1 MRATKH
7 KLLIGSATAVAV
19 VAALAVAPSA
29 GAAPKAPAA
38 KVTSKNVIVLLK
50 NQHSTMKPN
59 RGGGKSSQRNSAI
72 ASDQARVVTNVRKM
86 GATHIQQ
93 YNVVNAVSLTIN
105 SDKIAALSSDSS
117 VAAVV
122 PDLQIAA
129 PTVTNDVGK
138 KQDVKVKP
146 NAVPAAS
153 YCSTDQ
159 AAPRLEP
166 EALQTMHVAYDSAAT
181 PSAAKLEDGAGVKVG
196 WIADGIDVNNPDFIR
211 PNGDHVFVDYQD
223 FSTEGLDAPSSAAE
237 AFGDASSIAAQGGQT
252 YNLND
257 YTAPA
262 NPLTAGCYVKI
273 RGVAPG
279 SSMVGLKVFGNAPTA
294 PTSRFI
300 GAVQYAVNVAGVDVL
315 NESFGSNPYPDTMD
329 DPISLVNNA
338 AIAAG
343 VTVVASSGDA
353 GPNGSIGSPATSA
366 GVIGVA
372 ATTMFRSAA
381 QIKLDGFSIPNDA
394 LPING
399 WANDNISSLSSGGYS
414 HSGKVPDVAAPGDSG
429 WALCSPDTSVYLDC
443 TNPYTGAPVSM
454 LLFGGTSQ
462 SSPLTSGTAALVIAA
477 YRKAHGG
484 ASPTPAVVK
493 SIIVGTAQDLG
504 HPAYEQGSGE
514 VDALAAV
521 KAALS
526 MPAPGSTT
534 VPATATGAGL
544 VASTGTG
551 GVNQLNL
558 IGSAGSTASGSF
570 TVTNASKSAQKV
582 TLGTRQLTTVL
593 TTTEGAVTLNPAQ
606 TFPNVSGGARAY
618 RIVDVNVPA
627 GADRLDASFASNTG
641 PYTVFAAL
649 VDPNGIFQ
657 AYNSP
662 QGLANFGHIDA
673 RFPAPTT
680 ATKKWHLLLW
690 ANPAFTG
697 PINYQV
703 KSSKYTA
710 TGTVSPSSVTLAAGA
725 SASVKATFP
734 TGTVAGDASA
744 AVTMKTALGTA
755 ADVPVSIRTLIP
767 SAAAVNTWTGVIT
780 GGNGR
785 ANGGPAQTSSYYV
798 DVPAGKP
805 ALNISVKLNSLAY
818 PNEVLIG
825 FLVRPDG
832 QTVSAKSNLILDGAG
847 ALRAGT
853 ALVTFAR
860 VPSAGRYRFILEAT
874 NPVGGTAVDQ
884 PFTGTL
890 TFGAATISA
899 VTPLPSA
906 KNAAIQGRSYKY
918 SVKITNNSLQQQTYF
933 ADPRVNKAADY
944 QLASQVP
951 DNDLQNVTLPE
962 SAVSPNW
969 LVPTRTTLTTFTANA
984 TVPVELDAN
993 YEYGDPEVFGGAT
1006 GNYSTVSVASGA
1018 GVANGPWFANV
1029 GQPGPFNGP
1038 APSGTVALN
1047 ALVRTAQFDENAD
1060 SSLGDYWISSLI
1072 PASSGAAPN
1081 SGAVGNKVLSSNSSR
1096 ALNALRY
1103 QAKHTPV
1110 KQLRAK
1116 AASTTPAC
1124 ESLTRP
1130 GTLDPGQSCTFTFQI
1145 TANGAHGAV
1154 VSGALSVQSLD
1165 FYGLTANDLASLP
1178 YGYTIR

>member
-1 MRATKH
+1 M
-7 KLLIGSATAVAV
+7 
-19 VAALAVAPSA
+19 
-29 GAAPKAPAA
+29 
-38 KVTSKNVIVLLK
+38 
-50 NQHSTMKPN
+50 
-59 RGGGKSSQRNSAI
+59 
-72 ASDQARVVTNVRKM
+72 VTNVRKM

-93 YNVVNAVSLTIN
+93 FNVVNAVSLTIN
-105 SDKIAALSSDSS
+105 SDKIAALSKDTS
-117 VAAVV
+117 VAAIV

-129 PTVTNDVGK
+129 PTVSNDVSK
-138 KQDVKVKP
+138 KQDAKVGT
-146 NAVPAAS
+146 NAVPPAS

-166 EALQTMHVAYDSAAT
+166 EALQTMHVAYDSATT
-181 PSAAKLEDGAGVKVG
+181 PSAAKLETGAGVKVG

-223 FSTEGLDAPSSAAE
+223 FSTEGVDAPSSAAE

-257 YTAPA
+257 YTAAA

-338 AIAAG
+338 AITAG

-353 GPNGSIGSPATSA
+353 GTNGSIGSPATSPA
-366 GVIGVA
+366 VIGVA

-381 QIKLDGFSIPNDA
+381 QIKLDGFSISNA
-394 LPING
+394 VLPING

-429 WALCSPDTSVYLDC
+429 WALCSPDPTVYLDC

-462 SSPLTSGTAALVIAA
+462 SAPLTSGTAALVIAA
-477 YRKAHGG
+477 YRRAHNG

-534 VPATATGAGL
+534 VPATATGTGL
-544 VASTGTG
+544 VTSTSTA

-558 IGSAGSTASGSF
+558 VGSAGRSASGSF

-582 TLGTRQLTTVL
+582 TLATRQLSKVL
-593 TTTEGAVTLNPAQ
+593 STTEGSVTLDPAQ

-618 RIVDVNVPA
+618 RIVNVNVPA
-627 GADRLDASFASNTG
+627 GADRLDASFASNTTTDAG
-641 PYTVFAAL
+641 SFTVFSAL

-673 RFPAPTT
+673 RFPTPTT

-703 KSSKYTA
+703 KSSKYVA

-725 SASVKATFP
+725 SAKITANFP

-785 ANGGPAQTSSYYV
+785 ANGGPAQTNSYYV
-798 DVPAGKP
+798 DIPAGK
-805 ALNISVKLNSLAY
+805 AAVDITVKLNSPAY

-832 QTVSAKSNLILDGAG
+832 QTVSAKSNLIVDPATGSFDVG
-847 ALRAGT
+847 KALFN
-853 ALVTFAR
+853 FAR
-860 VPSAGRYRFILEAT
+860 APGAGRYRFILEVT
-874 NPVGGTAVDQ
+874 NPVGGMAVDQ
-884 PFTGTL
+884 PFTGYL
-890 TFGAATISA
+890 TYAAAPIAPVS
-899 VTPLPSA
+899 PLPTA
-906 KNAAIQGRSYKY
+906 KNLATQGKTYKY
-918 SVKITNNSLQQQTYF
+918 SVKITNNTLQQQTYF
-933 ADPRVNKAADY
+933 ADPRLNKGTDY

-951 DNDLQNVTLPE
+951 DDDLQNLTLPE
-962 SAVSPNW
+962 SDVSPNW
-969 LVPTRTTLTTFTANA
+969 LVPSRTTNATFTANA
-984 TVPVELDAN
+984 TVPVELDVN
-993 YEYGDPEVFGGAT
+993 YTYGDPEVFGGAT
-1006 GNYSTVSVASGA
+1006 GNYSSVSVNSPIGI
-1018 GVANGPWFANV
+1018 ANGGWYANV
-1029 GQPGPFNGP
+1029 GQPGPFDGP
-1038 APSGTVALN
+1038 APAGTVALN
-1047 ALVRTAQFDENAD
+1047 ALVRTAAFDPNAD

-1072 PASSGAAPN
+1072 PASNGTGGAN
-1081 SGAVGNKVLSSNSSR
+1081 SGAVGNKVLSSKTSR

-1103 QAKHTPV
+1103 QAKQTPV
-1110 KQLRAK
+1110 KAK
-1116 AASTTPAC
+1116 TRSAAGTPTC
-1124 ESLTRP
+1124 ESVG
-1130 GTLDPGQSCTFTFQI
+1130 GTLEPGKSCMFTFSV

-1165 FYGLTANDLASLP
+1165 FYGGTTNDLISLP
-1178 YGYTIR
+1178 YAYKIR